1 MDSKFSEALGLSD
14 FILRRPREK
23 NNQEI
28 QMQPT
33 MLDNPRST
41 MPTQQ
46 VRHVTPT
53 ERQAAIDQLARAVG
67 EHALRQAEIDQRMAT
82 RLIELRD
89 ELSAAKDE
97 IRSLRAQVET
107 LIQGLSQGLALAQTQ
122 STRAAQA
129 ALQAS
134 VASLRN
140 R

>member
-1 MDSKFSEALGLSD
+1 MQSTLLDN
-14 FILRRPREK
+14 RRPTT
-23 NNQEI
+23 
-28 QMQPT
+28 PAV
-33 MLDNPRST
+33 
-41 MPTQQ
+41 Q

-53 ERQAAIDQLARAVG
+53 ERQTAIDQLARAVG

-89 ELSAAKDE
+89 ELGTAKEE

-107 LIQGLSQGLALAQTQ
+107 LIQGLSQGLALAHTP
-122 STRAAQA
+122 SARATQA

-134 VASLRN
+134 VAGLRN

>member
-1 MDSKFSEALGLSD
+1 MQSTLL
-14 FILRRPREK
+14 
-23 NNQEI
+23 NNSHSAA
-28 QMQPT
+28 PA
-33 MLDNPRST
+33 
-41 MPTQQ
+41 QQ

-53 ERQAAIDQLARAVG
+53 ERQSAIDQLARAVG

-97 IRSLRAQVET
+97 IRSLRGQVET
-107 LIQGLSQGLALAQTQ
+107 LIQGLSQGLALAHAQ
-122 STRAAQA
+122 STRSTQA

-134 VASLRN
+134 VANLRN